1 MGQNGKRKEGD
12 CLGVTIQIIPLEFPR
27 AAIIADLE
35 PDTLAVAQR
44 WFSAQRVE
52 IKTPPSGA

>member
-44 WFSAQRVE
+44 LFSAQRV
-52 IKTPPSGA
+52 